1 MLTLVATSIEQMQ
14 EPSSPP
20 KRNPR
25 KNVFLLGAV
34 SLFTDLSSQMIYP
47 LLPQFLVQLGTSTTL
62 IGVIE
67 GIAEATASL
76 FKTVFGRLSDE
87 MGKRKPFIYL
97 GYGLSTV
104 AKPFLFLATGW
115 IMVLLVKFAE
125 RIGKAA
131 RGPARD
137 ALLSTSVDPK
147 RRGRDFGIQ
156 RSMDKIGSMGG
167 PLLAMLVLYYWPENL
182 RLVFLLAVIPA
193 LMAILFIPFV
203 VEKQAIT
210 RKADT
215 LPTPNF
221 LRNRAF
227 NTFLIANILFTLGNS
242 SNAFLLLKATEEGI
256 DTLFLPLLWVGYNF
270 ICSIAAPIFGDLSDR
285 IGRKPVIM
293 LSFVCYA
300 LIYLG
305 FAYANWP
312 IFIWLLF
319 AAYGV
324 YYGLSAG
331 VFKAYLTELTSEEQR
346 GAAYGLFDTGV
357 GLALLPASILMG
369 FLWDSYGSTTAF
381 VTGAGFAVLGLL
393 VFVGG
398 DWIDRQLKRS
408 WEPPW

>member
-1 MLTLVATSIEQMQ
+1 MPE
-14 EPSSPP
+14 SSPS

-34 SLFTDLSSQMIYP
+34 SMFTDLSSQMIYP

-62 IGVIE
+62 IGLIE

-76 FKTVFGRLSDE
+76 FKTLFGRWSDE

-115 IMVLLVKFAE
+115 IMVLVVKFAE

-137 ALLSTSVDPK
+137 ALLSTSVNPM

-156 RSMDKIGSMGG
+156 RSMDKIGSVGG
-167 PLLAMLVLYYWPENL
+167 PLLAMLVLYYSPENL

-203 VEKQAIT
+203 VERQALLQ
-210 RKADT
+210 KEDD
-215 LPTPNF
+215 LPAPSF
-221 LRNRAF
+221 LRNRSF
-227 NTFLIANILFTLGNS
+227 NIFLISNILFTLGNS

-256 DTLFLPLLWVGYNF
+256 ATIFLPLLWVGYNF

-285 IGRKPVIM
+285 VGRKPVIM

-300 LIYLG
+300 VIYAG
-305 FAYANWP
+305 FAYAEWP

-319 AAYGV
+319 AAYGI

-331 VFKAYLTELTSEEQR
+331 VFKAYLTDLTTPEQR
-346 GAAYGLFDTGV
+346 ATAYGLFDTGV

-369 FLWDSYGSTTAF
+369 FLWDHYGSTTAF
-381 VTGAGFAVLGLL
+381 LTGAGFALLGLL
-393 VFVGG
+393 VFVCG
-398 DWIDRQLKRS
+398 DWVDRQLKQP